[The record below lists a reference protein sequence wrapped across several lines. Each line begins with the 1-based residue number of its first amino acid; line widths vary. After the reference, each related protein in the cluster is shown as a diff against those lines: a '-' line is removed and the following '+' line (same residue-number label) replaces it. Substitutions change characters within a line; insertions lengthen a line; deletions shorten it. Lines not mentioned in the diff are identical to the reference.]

1 MLQHP
6 NSTFRQLL
14 NDLYRSN
21 YTFLK
26 VWDILPDKPAR
37 PIRDW
42 PDGVGLNSAPLADG
56 ASIVFPFYP
65 QLPLSLPFPPTLLL
79 PLLLLLLSLLEV
91 LVWRKGK

>member
-1 MLQHP
+1 
-6 NSTFRQLL
+6 
-14 NDLYRSN
+14 
-21 YTFLK
+21 
-26 VWDILPDKPAR
+26 
-37 PIRDW
+37 
-42 PDGVGLNSAPLADG
+42 VGLNSAPLADG